1 MKISIENF
9 KAIKS
14 LADYELKPLTVL
26 SGVNS
31 SGKSSFIQ
39 LLLLLKQTL
48 NLDSSRNPLYLN
60 GDLFQITDYK
70 DIVTAKNLDNRLKV
84 AFEFTKA
91 EDTSFKNEKRIAI
104 FDSYQSFT
112 IKIEVIFD
120 YKDGQIFIT
129 TFSINYSLPAGDKKE
144 QFVKFETVLGEFNKY
159 KIEANNLL
167 FGDELWGLNPNV
179 TDLQYSSI
187 FPQFYEITEIE
198 VGESTKT
205 QGENIHQQI
214 TTKYFPKVDG
224 IKALLQKKFDAI
236 SYIGPLRDQP
246 KDAYA
251 MSNSK
256 RYVGKLGEFTAQ
268 ILENFATEPISF
280 NSPTLGEDEITY
292 TIIDC
297 SLLDAVKFWM
307 CDIFKIGVNI
317 YSKRN
322 GDAYTIFLKNEAGIE
337 TTIKHVGFGISQI
350 LPIVVEGL
358 LMPKDG
364 TLILEQPEIHL
375 HPRIQSLLFD
385 FLYSLVLQ
393 GKNVIIETHS
403 DHFITRMRRRIAE
416 SPDSAH
422 IDNINLTFIEP
433 NKGEVYFEMIE
444 LDDMGTT
451 NYFPEDFIEQS
462 NQEMKAIVKAQMKKR
477 TKLI

>member
-14 LADYELKPLTVL
+14 LADFELKPLTVL

-60 GDLFQITDYK
+60 GDLFQVTDYK
-70 DIVTAKNLDNRLKV
+70 DIITSKDLANKLKV
-84 AFEFTKA
+84 AFEFTKE
-91 EDTSFKNEKRIAI
+91 EDTSFPNEKRITI
-104 FDSYQSFT
+104 FDSYQTFI

-120 YKDGQIFIT
+120 YRNGQLFIT
-129 TFSINYSLPAGDKKE
+129 TFSINYSLPTGDKKE
-144 QFVKFETVLGEFNKY
+144 QFVKFETILGEVNKY

-187 FPQFYEITEIE
+187 FPQFYEITEME

-205 QGENIHQQI
+205 SGEHVHQQI
-214 TTKYFPKVDG
+214 SNKYFPKVEG
-224 IKALLQKKFDAI
+224 IKALLQKKFDTI

-268 ILENFATEPISF
+268 ILENFATEPIAF
-280 NSPTLGEDEITY
+280 NQPTLGDDEITY
-292 TIIDC
+292 TVIDAP
-297 SLLDAVKFWM
+297 LLDAVKYWM
-307 CDIFKIGVNI
+307 CDIFKIGIDI
-317 YSKRN
+317 YAKRN
-322 GDAYTIFLKNEAGIE
+322 GDAYTIFLKNAAGIE

-358 LMPKDG
+358 LMPGEG

-375 HPRIQSLLFD
+375 HP
-385 FLYSLVLQ
+385 
-393 GKNVIIETHS
+393 
-403 DHFITRMRRRIAE
+403 
-416 SPDSAH
+416 
-422 IDNINLTFIEP
+422 
-433 NKGEVYFEMIE
+433 
-444 LDDMGTT
+444 
-451 NYFPEDFIEQS
+451 
-462 NQEMKAIVKAQMKKR
+462 
-477 TKLI
+477 